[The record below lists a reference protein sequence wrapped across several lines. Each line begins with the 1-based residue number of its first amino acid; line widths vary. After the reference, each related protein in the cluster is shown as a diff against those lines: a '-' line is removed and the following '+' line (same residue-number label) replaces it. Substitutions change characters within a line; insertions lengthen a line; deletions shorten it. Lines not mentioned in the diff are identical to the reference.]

1 MAKRPPAIYEPGELD
16 RIRQKLGPLDP
27 EEARQLAQKLGGE
40 VGVEKTYIPQREHP
54 HRKGREET
62 VSVSVKGSAPR
73 HRVEVIEQEDE
84 TKGWR
89 KSKKNP
95 SSASEDDPTKTFH
108 LSYRE
113 RVKMDRWASDVTF
126 EIKSPIQVLFSILS
140 VFKDP
145 PDLVYHRFVTE
156 RMNEYYSKLEAL
168 VTAVRSLLPR
178 NNVHRNEAFR
188 LRYPFAYQVMDTLR
202 YWNIE
207 LITSELGR
215 LQAHPRTVQ
224 VSDFSDILK
233 AFYRPI
239 ILLEQLDIEHHV
251 KPLFKILYTFLYQ
264 ENPQEA
270 QQKHQAMVRKALVN
284 YPLVMKNIRYL
295 LYPLLMKLLSD
306 RWFDYEDFFKWR
318 KNRIYHFLQIKESD
332 RLSPPEPEDLGPQEP
347 KGKEENT
354 STDTVMEEEDIP
366 SLVKESDQNSQK
378 AEASPET
385 TSAHSTQ
392 EGPGETIEK
401 SAVSSVE
408 ALPRAVNK
416 GLDTLGHLFPGIPWQ
431 RLAEYPD
438 LYPYFSRV
446 FDFRRGYELIHP
458 RDPMLHIAV
467 LMHILEELFYGLRY
481 VRFGIINTE
490 HTDPARIDDTISR
503 IITNW
508 HEYIERILE
517 KDYLHRLDEYNEA
530 LTTASDSRSSSFTKR
545 LLLEINWIKRLYFL
559 PYHTFDSFG
568 PPPFNRN
575 EITPIYSEVHSL
587 KKILTLVAADIEEA
601 IKKGGA
607 EKQVTCS
614 TLDNPWEPYVFQIPN
629 PLSVRLD
636 ALLGGKKSRK
646 KTNAALIFFT
656 IAVVTVLDHIMN
668 NQQSWAYSEKTAG
681 PLRSAEEELSEGL
694 SALASPDP
702 EALFKESLKNR
713 ESPAE

>member
-40 VGVEKTYIPQREHP
+40 VGVEKTYVPHREQT

-84 TKGWR
+84 TKGRR
-89 KSKKNP
+89 KNKKAP

-156 RMNEYYSKLEAL
+156 RMNEYYGKLEAL

-178 NNVHRNEAFR
+178 NNVHRNETFR

-239 ILLEQLDIEHHV
+239 ILLEQLDIEHHI

-270 QQKHQAMVRKALVN
+270 QQKHQAMIRKALVN

-306 RWFDYEDFFKWR
+306 RWFDYDDFFKWR

-332 RLSPPEPEDLGPQEP
+332 RLSPPEPEDLGPREP
-347 KGKEENT
+347 KEKETE
-354 STDTVMEEEDIP
+354 SSPAPEKEEDIP
-366 SLVKESDQNSQK
+366 PLIQEPVETLQSTESSQGT
-378 AEASPET
+378 AEPPSPQET
-385 TSAHSTQ
+385 AGGSAEH
-392 EGPGETIEK
+392 GAAPVA
-401 SAVSSVE
+401 AVLS
-408 ALPRAVNK
+408 RAVQK

-446 FDFRRGYELIHP
+446 FDFRRGYELMGGVH
-458 RDPMLHIAV
+458 PMLHIAV

-575 EITPIYSEVHSL
+575 EITPIYSDVHSL

-636 ALLGGKKSRK
+636 ALLGGKKSKK

-668 NQQSWAYSEKTAG
+668 NQQSWAYSEKAAG
-681 PLRSAEEELSEGL
+681 PLRSAEEEFSEGL
-694 SALASPDP
+694 STLASPDP
-702 EALFKESLKNR
+702 ETIFKESLKNR
-713 ESPAE
+713 GSPAE

>member
-1 MAKRPPAIYEPGELD
+1 MAKRPPAIYEPGELE
-16 RIRQKLGPLDP
+16 RVRKKLGPLDP

-40 VGVEKTYIPQREHP
+40 VGVEKTYIPHRESV
-54 HRKGREET
+54 HRKGREEI
-62 VSVSVKGSAPR
+62 VSVSVKGTPPR
-73 HRVEVIEQEDE
+73 HRIEVIEQEDE

-89 KSKKNP
+89 KRKKA
-95 SSASEDDPTKTFH
+95 SSLPTEDDPTNTFH

-113 RVKMDRWASDVTF
+113 RIKMDRWASDVTF

-145 PDLVYHRFVTE
+145 PDFVYHRFVTD

-178 NNVHRNEAFR
+178 NNVRRNEAFR
-188 LRYPFAYQVMDTLR
+188 ALYPFAYQVIDTLR

-239 ILLEQLDIEHHV
+239 ILLEQLDTEHHI
-251 KPLFKILYTFLYQ
+251 KPLFKILYTFLYH

-270 QQKHQAMVRKALVN
+270 QQKSQAMIRKALIN

-332 RLSPPEPEDLGPQEP
+332 RLSPPKPEDLGPQEP
-347 KGKEENT
+347 KEKE
-354 STDTVMEEEDIP
+354 TDTPPSPEKEEDIP
-366 SLVKESDQNSQK
+366 PLIQESTETLQSTEPSQGTIPQEPPEG
-378 AEASPET
+378 AAGVSPRRE
-385 TSAHSTQ
+385 SALS
-392 EGPGETIEK
+392 P
-401 SAVSSVE
+401 A
-408 ALPRAVNK
+408 ALSRAVQK

-431 RLAEYPD
+431 NLAEYPD

-490 HTDPARIDDTISR
+490 HTETARIDDTISR

-530 LTTASDSRSSSFTKR
+530 LTTASDSRSSNFTKR

-568 PPPFNRN
+568 PPPFNRS
-575 EITPIYSEVHSL
+575 EVTPMYSEVHTL

-601 IKKGGA
+601 LKKGGA
-607 EKQVTCS
+607 EKQIACN
-614 TLDNPWEPYVFQIPN
+614 TLDNPWDTYVFQIPN
-629 PLSVRLD
+629 PLSTRLD
-636 ALLGGKKSRK
+636 ALLGGKKSKK

-668 NQQSWAYSEKTAG
+668 NQQSWAYSEKAAG
-681 PLRSAEEELSEGL
+681 PLRSSEEEFSEGL

-702 EALFKESLKNR
+702 EALFKESLKSR
-713 ESPAE
+713 EKPAE